1 MKLPYVRSKARWS
14 AASMTFKTL
23 LVSLTLAVASTA
35 SAQVLDKPTF
45 KVGDRWK
52 WSIFDSRTK
61 QPEFE
66 GTVDV
71 VVAKIGDIVE
81 LSAPG
86 STDIVETWDLDGRML
101 TRGGILKRVYD
112 SPIPWPLQVGKKY
125 VTKLSWV
132 NMQGDKGTAHSK
144 TEVVG
149 FEEVVVPAGKFMA
162 AKLVIAN
169 SAESRSLTNAGGQ
182 PASWSERVVW
192 WRAVGTGVTVRW
204 TYNAGPYSVVMELV
218 EHSSTR

>member
-1 MKLPYVRSKARWS
+1 MKLPYVRSKARWA
-14 AASMTFKTL
+14 AASMTFKTF

-61 QPEFE
+61 RPEFE

-86 STDIVETWDLDGRML
+86 STDIVETWDLDGRLL
-101 TRGGILKRVYD
+101 TRGIQKRAYD
-112 SPIPWPLQVGKKY
+112 SPIPWPLQVGKNY
-125 VTKLSWV
+125 VTKISWV
-132 NMQGDKGTAHSK
+132 NIQGDKGSTTSK
-144 TEVVG
+144 TELVG

-162 AKLVIAN
+162 AKLVVAN
-169 SAESRSLTNAGGQ
+169 SAQSGSLSAWGGQ
-182 PASWSERVVW
+182 GGSWSERVVW
-192 WRAVGTGVTVRW
+192 WRAVDTGATVRW
-204 TYNAGPYSVVMELV
+204 TYNAGSYSAVMELV
-218 EHSSTR
+218 ENSSTR